1 MILIGSR
8 ALAIRAPQ
16 LLNRNP
22 KDFDFICRESEA
34 FDFLKS
40 FDLSF
45 KKEANKIIA
54 EDSDSPCEFE
64 LIENRPSNQLFESLV
79 KNDSKTLSTSFGLIP
94 NVDLLFTLKASH
106 KYLKN
111 SPYFWKT
118 VRDYHVLK
126 NAGASILPEYQ
137 EFFKLRERETYSYPH
152 PKLNVDKNTFFS
164 HDQIDYVYDH
174 DSIHEAVKCLDKP
187 AYSYYM
193 KDGAEVKS
201 DKKKFFDSSTEIQ
214 LCGVAEECAVLAL
227 ERSLIPYPG
236 KLSPEQA
243 IRFALSKVCSSITS
257 GWFREYAYENI
268 FSVLDFIKGYKYWE
282 KFQNGLTTGVVKP
295 FQGAKENGY

>member
-8 ALAIRAPQ
+8 ALAIRAPE
-16 LLNRNP
+16 LLNRAP
-22 KDFDFICRESEA
+22 KDFDFISRENEAQDFVKSFGLDFKRESG
-34 FDFLKS
+34 
-40 FDLSF
+40 
-45 KKEANKIIA
+45 KIIA
-54 EDSDSPCEFE
+54 EDCDSPCEFE
-64 LIENRPSNQLFESLV
+64 LIETRPSNEIFESLV
-79 KNDSKTLSTSFGLIP
+79 KQDPNTLSTNFGLVP
-94 NVDLLFTLKASH
+94 NINLLFTLKASH
-106 KYLKN
+106 RYLKN

-126 NAGASILPEYQ
+126 HAGVTILPEYQ
-137 EFFKLRERETYSYPH
+137 EFFKLREQETYSYPH

-174 DSIHEAVKCLDKP
+174 DSIHEAIKCLDKP

-201 DKKKFFDSSTEIQ
+201 DKKKFFNCSTEIQ

-236 KLSPEQA
+236 KASPEQA
-243 IRFALSKVCSSITS
+243 IRFSLSKVCSSITS

-268 FSVLDFIKGYKYWE
+268 FSVLNFLKEYKYWD
-282 KFQNGLTTGVVKP
+282 KFQNGLINGVVKP
-295 FQGAKENGY
+295 YQGVKENGY